1 MERDGNHE
9 QRVRDLGLAA
19 ALVSAEHRIVATE
32 CDPGG
37 RMYFVFAN
45 TAQLQ
50 RDTKLYW
57 SGELTVKARTYSE
70 SIKTLKNLIYGQR
83 GV

>member
-1 MERDGNHE
+1 MSDGNDQ
-9 QRVRDLGLAA
+9 QRIRDLGLAA
-19 ALVSAEHRIVATE
+19 ALVSAEHRIIATE

-37 RMYFVFAN
+37 RMYFVFAD

-57 SGELTVKARTYSE
+57 SGELTVKARTYNE

-83 GV
+83 SV